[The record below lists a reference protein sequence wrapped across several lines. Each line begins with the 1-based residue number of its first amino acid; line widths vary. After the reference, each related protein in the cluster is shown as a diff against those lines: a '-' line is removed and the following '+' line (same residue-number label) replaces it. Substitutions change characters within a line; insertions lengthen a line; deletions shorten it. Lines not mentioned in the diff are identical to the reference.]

1 MLRRWRRTE
10 RERARDS
17 HDLPVADRRLVW
29 AACSSLLD
37 YPSSELV
44 ERLDDLKVATQ
55 SLPTAYAEPLG
66 ALVDHLQGSD
76 LMTLQQ
82 QYVETFDHTRKC
94 SLYLT
99 YFNFGDTRRRGVA
112 LVEFKQAYRRAGVEF
127 DDSGELPDH
136 LAVVLQFGAQVDHDA
151 AWQLLLDHRAGV
163 EMLRLAL
170 TSWDD
175 GDGSPWR
182 HAMVALCATLPE
194 LKGEEADAVRN
205 LVEQGPP
212 AEEVGL
218 EPYSFDPSLSPEP
231 PSRQPEFLGMPS

>member
-1 MLRRWRRTE
+1 MARRWRRTE
-10 RERARDS
+10 RERARDAHALS
-17 HDLPVADRRLVW
+17 IDERRLVW
-29 AACSSLLD
+29 AVCSSLLE
-37 YPSSELV
+37 YPTKELLAQ
-44 ERLDDLKVATQ
+44 LDDLEAAVG
-55 SLPTAYAEPLG
+55 SLPAAYAEPLG
-66 ALVDHLQGSD
+66 AVVDHLRGSD
-76 LMTLQQ
+76 LMALQQ

-112 LVEFKQAYRRAGVEF
+112 LVEFKQAYRKAGVEF

-136 LAVVLQFGAQVDHDA
+136 LVAVLQFGAQVDHDA

-170 TSWDD
+170 TSWDQ
-175 GDGSPWR
+175 GEGSPWR
-182 HAMVALCATLPE
+182 HVLVALCATLPD

-231 PSRQPEFLGMPS
+231 ASRRPEFLGMPT

>member
-10 RERARDS
+10 RERARDA
-17 HDLPVADRRLVW
+17 HALTVDERRLAW
-29 AACSSLLD
+29 AVCSALLEYPGEDLIGRIDDLAAAAGSLPPAYADPLVALLD
-37 YPSSELV
+37 
-44 ERLDDLKVATQ
+44 
-55 SLPTAYAEPLG
+55 
-66 ALVDHLQGSD
+66 HLREGD
-76 LMTLQQ
+76 LMALQQ

-112 LVEFKQAYRRAGVEF
+112 LVEFKQAYRKAGVEF

-136 LAVVLQFGAQVDHDA
+136 LGVVLQFGAQVDHDA

-170 TSWDD
+170 TGWDA
-175 GDGSPWR
+175 GLGSPWR
-182 HAMVALCATLPE
+182 HALIALCATLPE
-194 LKGEEADAVRN
+194 LKGEEADAVRR

-218 EPYSFDPSLSPEP
+218 EPYQFDPSLAPQP
-231 PSRQPEFLGMPS
+231 AARQPEFLGMPQ